1 MDHEAEGDGDDRDVR
16 DDRDAHGDEDEDA
29 LMQESG
35 EEEEAE
41 EEEEP
46 GSEPSAGPGAGAGAS
61 SSTVLATAARPAPL
75 TTRGEAVLGVSGEG
89 DGKHNFC
96 WLCRYQANRTT
107 NEVIRFIMDAVPH
120 MALDA
125 LVEQSKYFLDQVDK
139 ASCCSFAQVRRH
151 ITEHM
156 LHPRV
161 KLALQLQDMTRMQ
174 QEVGKCCVVNDV
186 ESGEKTVNT
195 QAMRVYM
202 TLCSQVVGVY
212 KLGEERLTFNN
223 SAVDK

>member
-1 MDHEAEGDGDDRDVR
+1 MSAPNYRCACARMDHEAEGDGEDMLRACG
-16 DDRDAHGDEDEDA
+16 DDRDAPG
-29 LMQESG
+29 G
-35 EEEEAE
+35 EEEEE
-41 EEEEP
+41 EDSDWEP
-46 GSEPSAGPGAGAGAS
+46 PAGAGAAAVAS
-61 SSTVLATAARPAPL
+61 SAVLATARPAPP
-75 TTRGEAVLGVSGEG
+75 TRGEAVLGVSGQG
-89 DGKHNFC
+89 DGKHDFC

-139 ASCCSFAQVRRH
+139 ASCCSFAQIRRH

-161 KLALQLQDMTRMQ
+161 KLALQLHDMTRMQ

-202 TLCSQVVGVY
+202 TLCNQVVGVY

>member
-1 MDHEAEGDGDDRDVR
+1 MDHDSEGDGEDGASDTLQGYG
-16 DDRDAHGDEDEDA
+16 DRDAHA
-29 LMQESG
+29 G
-35 EEEEAE
+35 EAAVMTVMHMHDTAE
-41 EEEEP
+41 EGLAPAPACGAEP
-46 GSEPSAGPGAGAGAS
+46 PAGAGAA
-61 SSTVLATAARPAPL
+61 STLTTAA
-75 TTRGEAVLGVSGEG
+75 RGEAVLGVSGAG
-89 DGKHNFC
+89 DGKHAFC

-161 KLALQLQDMTRMQ
+161 KLALQLQDMARMQ

-186 ESGEKTVNT
+186 ESGEKTINT